1 MASFTYIVRVQKL
14 QDQLSES
21 IASISLLLS
30 QVTSLE
36 QIDHIMNVEVLKAAN
51 TYKMLGSL
59 LKISSG
65 LSTNSADVQLSGDVN
80 NLF

>member
-1 MASFTYIVRVQKL
+1 MASFTPIFRVQKL

-21 IASISLLLS
+21 LASISLLLS

-59 LKISSG
+59 LKTSSG
-65 LSTNSADVQLSGDVN
+65 LSTNAADVQLSGDVN